1 MSGKGTFRPAW
12 REDVAKPG
20 TYRTIFKYAGDRFT
34 HPPDAWV
41 QMFEAEFGMT
51 DADFVAPWP
60 GGDDLV
66 ALDRPSSLEPRHRD
80 ALAAIVGQEN
90 VADDAYS
97 RVKFG
102 HGKSLDEDL
111 AMRGGQVGA
120 VPDLVVHPRGKA
132 DVVEIVRYCAEN
144 RIAIVPW
151 GAGSGCVLGTRNDRG
166 GISLVLG
173 THMNKVLSISE
184 ANQTAVVQPGIL
196 GPAYEAA
203 LNDAPARFGTKRAYT
218 GGHFPQSF
226 ELASVGGWI
235 NALGSGQAS
244 TYYGDAY
251 NLVVSQEYVT
261 PVGVIKTL
269 DYPGTATG
277 PKVNDMLKG
286 TEGAFGVLVEAT
298 MRIYRYTPENRR
310 YLGFMFRDWNGAVDA
325 AREISQG
332 EFGLP
337 AVLRISDPEE
347 TERGLRLKG
356 FDTGIYNRYLR
367 LRGCEPWQR
376 CLCVGIVEGEKGFAK
391 HVAAMASKVARAH
404 GGTTLTGFAAK
415 QWEHGR
421 YSDIHIR
428 EDVLDFGLILDTLET
443 GVTWENLH
451 RVHDGVREFVKS
463 RPGTMCMTH
472 ASHFYPQGTNLYFI
486 LILRPKDLDEYVA
499 FRSAVVEKIVELGGS
514 ISHHHGVGRL
524 FAPWLEKHL
533 GATQMGALRALK
545 AYFDPDDIM
554 NPGGTLAL
562 DGGSGASGE
571 AGAEAK
577 RP

>member
-1 MSGKGTFRPAW
+1 MAGKGPFRPAW

-20 TYRTIFKYAGDRFT
+20 TYRTIFKYASDQFT

-41 QMFEAEFGMT
+41 EMFKSEFGMT
-51 DADFVAPWP
+51 DADFVTPLA
-60 GGDDLV
+60 GGDDV
-66 ALDRPSSLEPRHRD
+66 VTVDHPSRLDPRHRA
-80 ALAAIVGQEN
+80 ALAAIVGPDN

-97 RVKFG
+97 RVRYG
-102 HGKSLDEDL
+102 HGKSLDEDM
-111 AMRGGQVGA
+111 AMRRGEVAA
-120 VPDLVVHPRGKA
+120 VPDLVVHPRHKA
-132 DVVEIVRYCAEN
+132 DVVEIVRYCAAH
-144 RIAIVPW
+144 RISIVPW
-151 GAGSGCVLGTRNDRG
+151 GAGSGCVLGTRADRG

-173 THMNKVLSISE
+173 THMNRVLSISE

-203 LNDAPARFGTKRAYT
+203 LNRAPELFGSKRAYT
-218 GGHFPQSF
+218 CGHFPQSF

-251 NLVVSQEYVT
+251 DIVLSQEYVT
-261 PVGVIKTL
+261 PVGVIRTL

-286 TEGAFGVLVEAT
+286 SEGSFGVLVEAT
-298 MRIYRYTPENRR
+298 MRIFRHMPENRR
-310 YLGFMFRDWNGAVDA
+310 YFSFLFRDWAGAVDA

-347 TERGLRLKG
+347 TERGLKLKG
-356 FDTGIYNRYLR
+356 FDKGIYDRYFR
-367 LRGCEPWQR
+367 LRGCEPMKR
-376 CLCVGIVEGEKGFAK
+376 CLCVGIVEGEKRFAK

-404 GGTTLTGFAAK
+404 GGTTLTGFAAR
-415 QWEHGR
+415 QWERGR
-421 YSDIHIR
+421 YSDIHLR
-428 EDVLDFGLILDTLET
+428 EDVLDFGLVLDTLET

-451 RVHDGVREFVKS
+451 RVHEGVREFVKS

-486 LILRPKDLDEYVA
+486 LILRPKDLEEFVE
-499 FRSAVVEKIVELGGS
+499 FRNAVVSKIVEFGGS
-514 ISHHHGVGRL
+514 VSHHHGVGRM

-533 GATQMGALRALK
+533 GPEQMAVLRALK
-545 AYFDPDDIM
+545 LHFDPDDIM

-562 DGGSGASGE
+562 DTGPGR
-571 AGAEAK
+571 AEANRK
-577 RP
+577 K

>member
-1 MSGKGTFRPAW
+1 MAGKGPFRPAW

-20 TYRTIFKYAGDRFT
+20 TYRTIFKYASDQFT

-41 QMFEAEFGMT
+41 EMFKSEFGMT
-51 DADFVAPWP
+51 DADFVTPLA
-60 GGDDLV
+60 GGDDV
-66 ALDRPSSLEPRHRD
+66 VTVDHPSRLDPRHRA
-80 ALAAIVGQEN
+80 ALAAIVGPDN
-90 VADDAYS
+90 VADDGYS
-97 RVKFG
+97 RVRYG
-102 HGKSLDEDL
+102 HGKSLDEDM
-111 AMRGGQVGA
+111 AMRRGEVAA
-120 VPDLVVHPRGKA
+120 VPDLVVHPRHKA
-132 DVVEIVRYCAEN
+132 DVVEIVRYCAAH
-144 RIAIVPW
+144 RISIVPW
-151 GAGSGCVLGTRNDRG
+151 GAGSGCVLGTRADRG

-173 THMNKVLSISE
+173 THMNRVLSISE

-203 LNDAPARFGTKRAYT
+203 LNRAPELFGSKRAYT
-218 GGHFPQSF
+218 CGHFPQSF

-251 NLVVSQEYVT
+251 DIVLRQEYVT
-261 PVGVIKTL
+261 PVGVIRTL

-286 TEGAFGVLVEAT
+286 SEGSFGVLVEAT
-298 MRIYRYTPENRR
+298 MRIFRHMPENRR
-310 YLGFMFRDWNGAVDA
+310 YFSFLFRDWAGAVDA

-347 TERGLRLKG
+347 TERGLKLKG
-356 FDTGIYNRYLR
+356 FDKGIYDRYFR
-367 LRGCEPWQR
+367 LRGCEPMKR

-404 GGTTLTGFAAK
+404 GGTTLTGFAAR
-415 QWEHGR
+415 QWERGR
-421 YSDIHIR
+421 YSDIHLR
-428 EDVLDFGLILDTLET
+428 EDVLDFGLVLDTLET

-451 RVHDGVREFVKS
+451 RVHEGVREFVKS

-486 LILRPKDLDEYVA
+486 LILRPKDLEEFVE
-499 FRSAVVEKIVELGGS
+499 FRNAVVSKIVEFGGS
-514 ISHHHGVGRL
+514 VSHHHGVGRM

-533 GATQMGALRALK
+533 GPEQMAVLRALK
-545 AYFDPDDIM
+545 LHFDPDDIM

-562 DGGSGASGE
+562 DTGPGR
-571 AGAEAK
+571 AEANRK
-577 RP
+577 K

>member
-1 MSGKGTFRPAW
+1 MAGKGPFRPAW

-20 TYRTIFKYAGDRFT
+20 TYRTIFKYASDQFT

-41 QMFEAEFGMT
+41 EMFKSEFGMT
-51 DADFVAPWP
+51 DADFVTPLA
-60 GGDDLV
+60 GGDDV
-66 ALDRPSSLEPRHRD
+66 VTVDHPSRLDPRHRA
-80 ALAAIVGQEN
+80 ALAAIVGPDN
-90 VADDAYS
+90 VADDGYS
-97 RVKFG
+97 RVRYG
-102 HGKSLDEDL
+102 HGKSLDEDM
-111 AMRGGQVGA
+111 AMRRGEVAA
-120 VPDLVVHPRGKA
+120 VPDLVVHPRHKA
-132 DVVEIVRYCAEN
+132 DVVEIVRYCAAH
-144 RIAIVPW
+144 RISIVPW
-151 GAGSGCVLGTRNDRG
+151 GAGSGCVLGTRADRG

-173 THMNKVLSISE
+173 THMNRVLSISE

-203 LNDAPARFGTKRAYT
+203 LNRAPELFGSKRAYT
-218 GGHFPQSF
+218 CGHFPQSF

-251 NLVVSQEYVT
+251 DIVLSQEYVT
-261 PVGVIKTL
+261 PVGVIRTL

-286 TEGAFGVLVEAT
+286 SEGSFGVLVEAT
-298 MRIYRYTPENRR
+298 MRIFRHMPENRR
-310 YLGFMFRDWNGAVDA
+310 YFSFLFRDWAGAVDA

-347 TERGLRLKG
+347 TERGLKLKG
-356 FDTGIYNRYLR
+356 FDKGIYDRYFR
-367 LRGCEPWQR
+367 LRGCEPMKR
-376 CLCVGIVEGEKGFAK
+376 CLCVGIVEGEKRFAK

-404 GGTTLTGFAAK
+404 GGTTLTGFAAR
-415 QWEHGR
+415 QWERGR
-421 YSDIHIR
+421 YSDIHLR
-428 EDVLDFGLILDTLET
+428 EDVLDFGLVLDTLET

-451 RVHDGVREFVKS
+451 RVHEGVREFVKS

-486 LILRPKDLDEYVA
+486 LILRPKDLEEFVE
-499 FRSAVVEKIVELGGS
+499 FRNAVVSKIVEFGGS
-514 ISHHHGVGRL
+514 VSHHHGVGRM

-533 GATQMGALRALK
+533 GPEQMAVLRALK
-545 AYFDPDDIM
+545 AHFDPDDIM

-562 DGGSGASGE
+562 DTGPGR
-571 AGAEAK
+571 AEANRK
-577 RP
+577 K

>member
-1 MSGKGTFRPAW
+1 MAGKGSFRPAW

-20 TYRTIFKYAGDRFT
+20 TYRTIFKYSADRFT

-41 QMFEAEFGMT
+41 EMFKAEFGMT
-51 DADFVAPWP
+51 DADFVTPLA
-60 GGDDLV
+60 GGDDIV
-66 ALDRPSSLEPRHRD
+66 SVDRPSRLDPRHRD
-80 ALAAIVGQEN
+80 ALAAIVGSGN

-97 RVKFG
+97 RVRYG
-102 HGKSLDEDL
+102 HGKSVDEDL
-111 AMRGGQVGA
+111 AMRNGEVSA
-120 VPDLVVHPRGKA
+120 VPDLVVHPRHKE
-132 DVVEIVRYCAEN
+132 DVVEIVRYCAAN
-144 RIAIVPW
+144 RISIVPW
-151 GAGSGCVLGTRNDRG
+151 GAGSGCVLGTRADRG

-173 THMNKVLSISE
+173 THMNKVLSVNE

-196 GPAYEAA
+196 GPDYEAV
-203 LNDAPARFGTKRAYT
+203 LKNAPQLFGTARAYT
-218 GGHFPQSF
+218 CGHFPQSF

-235 NALGSGQAS
+235 SALGSGQAS

-251 NLVVSQEYVT
+251 DIVLSQEYVT
-261 PVGVIKTL
+261 PVGVIKTF
-269 DYPGTATG
+269 DYPAVATG

-286 TEGAFGVLVEAT
+286 TEGSFGVLVEAT
-298 MRIYRYTPENRR
+298 MRIFRHMPENRR
-310 YLGFMFRDWNGAVDA
+310 YFSFLFSDWDGAVDA

-347 TERGLRLKG
+347 TERGLKLKG
-356 FDTGIYNRYLR
+356 FDKGIFNSYFK
-367 LRGCEPWQR
+367 LRGCQPMKR

-391 HVAAMASKVARAH
+391 HVASQASRVARAH
-404 GGTTLTGFAAK
+404 GGKTLTGFAAR

-428 EDVLDFGLILDTLET
+428 EDILDFGLVLDTLET

-486 LILRPKDLDEYVA
+486 LILRPKNLDEFVA
-499 FRSAVVEKIVELGGS
+499 FRNSVVEKIVEFGGS
-514 ISHHHGVGRL
+514 LSHHHGVGRM

-533 GATQMGALRALK
+533 GPEQMAVLRALK
-545 AYFDPDDIM
+545 AHFDPDDIM

-562 DGGSGASGE
+562 DSGAGE
-571 AGAEAK
+571 AEAK
-577 RP
+577 HKP